1 MNLDIM
7 TREDLKVFKEELL
20 TEIKKLLPGD
30 RREKQNE
37 WLKSSE
43 VRKLLKI
50 SPATLQ
56 NLRVNGT
63 LKFTRI
69 GSIVYYKAEDIYAIL
84 EGGLKK

>member
-20 TEIKKLLPGD
+20 TEIKKLLPAD
-30 RREKQNE
+30 SREKQHE

-63 LKFTRI
+63 LKYTRI

-84 EGGLKK
+84 EGGRKK

>member
-20 TEIKKLLPGD
+20 TELLPAD
-30 RREKQNE
+30 SREKQHE

-63 LKFTRI
+63 LKYTRI

-84 EGGLKK
+84 EGGRKK